1 MLVLWL
7 ATGLLGK
14 AVDAPAVEENAS
26 TGWIEISSGRRN
38 RTRAEWKDKREEI
51 RAAIKR
57 ALNDDSHEAKEL
69 VAAVEPFIE
78 EKRNGKVE
86 FDWSGIRADLQSVLD
101 AVRDYRE
108 ALEREAADEA
118 DEAEFL
124 MMVA

>member
-7 ATGLLGK
+7 AAGVLGK
-14 AVDAPAVEENAS
+14 TADAPVAEQSPS

-51 RAAIKR
+51 RDAIKR

-86 FDWSGIRADLQSVLD
+86 FDWSGIQADLQAVLD

-108 ALEREAADEA
+108 AIEREAAEEA
-118 DEAEFL
+118 EEAEFL